1 MAPRKKTAA
10 EAALKAHR
18 PRVGDQVDATL
29 EEAAR
34 DPWAGSELRTLTGW
48 RYDSGPG
55 ANRNLSPAKQRKV
68 FQRSD
73 QYYETNPTY
82 AHCVNLKTQSIV
94 GDGFRLEAENAE
106 VSDVLGEFWSQGGD
120 SLDLRLG
127 EMVQADIRYG
137 EVFLPVT
144 VTADGLLRL
153 GDLDPFMVKAVA
165 ASRLNRR
172 ELDGVLVD
180 GGSGNADIPLPVI
193 RRDPV
198 KRPTKDDPLGSWL
211 IGERLPTGQ
220 VGVIPFLSNRL
231 LGGTRG
237 RPHFLSA
244 FDAFDVGKK
253 ILDVALERAK
263 ILNHLVWEVLIKG
276 DPNSEEYKKLEA
288 DIRAAGAPGP
298 LSLLIHNERVT
309 WTPHTPQIT
318 DAGGF
323 DLLHRINRQQIC
335 DGTGLP
341 PHRLN
346 DGNTTNAQATAAE
359 MRDGEVRLLNY
370 WQNVWV
376 ARIEMLADLQLFLA
390 RKAGRLQKV
399 PVEELTYTVQ
409 YDPIEQNDRTAEL
422 TALEKITTILDLAVQ
437 GKRLTGDEAREIWRG
452 EGRLFGWTIAKEIPP
467 NIDAPTDAERSAEL
481 ARKARERANELLAA
495 GQGQAP
501 PAPSGKADPTANGDP
516 AAKEA
521 A

>member
-1 MAPRKKTAA
+1 MAPRKRTAA
-10 EAALKAHR
+10 EAAHKAHR
-18 PRVGDQVDATL
+18 PRAGDPVDATI
-29 EEAAR
+29 EEAAPR
-34 DPWAGSELRTLTGW
+34 DPWAGSELRTLSGW

-73 QYYETNPTY
+73 AYYETNPTY

-94 GDGFRLEAENAE
+94 GDGFALEAENPQ
-106 VSDVLGEFWSQGGD
+106 VSEVLGEFWDQGGD
-120 SLDLRLG
+120 SLDLRIG

-144 VTADGLLRL
+144 ITADGLLRL
-153 GDLDPFMVKAVA
+153 GDLDPFMVKGVA
-165 ASRLNRR
+165 AARLNRR

-193 RRDPV
+193 RRDPM
-198 KRPTKDDPLGSWL
+198 KRRSTADPLGSWL

-220 VGVIPFLSNRL
+220 VGVIAFLSNRL

-263 ILNHLVWEVLIKG
+263 ILNHLVWDVLIKG
-276 DPNSEEYKKLEA
+276 DPASDEYKRLEA

-346 DGNTTNAQATAAE
+346 DPNTTNAQATAVE
-359 MRDGEVRLLNY
+359 MRDGEVRLLTY
-370 WQNVWV
+370 WQNVWR
-376 ARIEMLADLQLFLA
+376 ARVEMLADLQLFLA
-390 RKAGRLQKV
+390 RAAGRLQKV

-409 YDPIEQNDRTAEL
+409 LDPIENNDRTAEL
-422 TALEKITTILDLAVQ
+422 EALDKVTTILDLATA
-437 GKRLTGDEAREIWRG
+437 GKRLTADEARDIWRG
-452 EGRLFGWTIAKEIPP
+452 EGRLFGWPIPKAIP
-467 NIDAPTDAERSAEL
+467 ANIDAPTDAERSAEL
-481 ARKARERANELLAA
+481 ARKARERATELLAA
-495 GQGQAP
+495 GQGGGA
-501 PAPSGKADPTANGDP
+501 AAGKP
-516 AAKEA
+516 AAVPAVEPAKA
-521 A
+521 AA